1 MSFGRPPEPLDLA
14 DFADLA
20 RARLDP
26 AVWDFI
32 EGGAGQERTLAANTA
47 AFDGIGLR
55 PRVLANRSRPDASA
69 KVLGEN
75 WTAPFGIAPTA
86 YHTLVHPEGEAATA
100 RAAADFG
107 VPLTVSTFAGRP
119 FADIARDTTGP
130 LWLQVYCFRDRAVT
144 RDLIAAAQDAGFGA
158 LMLTVDAPRLGRRL
172 RDVRNG
178 FRLPPG
184 IVPANLP
191 TGDYSHPG
199 GHAATEFEP
208 FLDWSTVDWLRSISP
223 LPVLVKGIMR
233 GDDAELAVEAGA
245 DGIVVSNHGGR
256 QLDGAPATLQVLP
269 EIVEAVAA
277 ACPVLL
283 DGGVRRG
290 RDVLTALALGADAV
304 LLGRPVLH
312 GLAVAG
318 AEGVRQVLDIMH
330 AELLDAMELAGVG
343 SAAQAEPE
351 TLWSSEGPVR
361 IAGPLRS
368 EGRTDLTDSV
378 LRPAASAPHAPQAPQ
393 SRALPAES
401 PRGRLRKEALH
412 ASVSD
417 PVLDT
422 MNFLNEI
429 TARYPDAISFAPGRP
444 YGALFSTEKVF
455 EHLQGYLD
463 HLQRSG
469 QSPAQT
475 REALFQYGPAAGQ
488 IREVIA
494 ASLRADE
501 GIDVSPEAIVVTVGC
516 QEAMFLAVRAL
527 IAGPDDVLLVA
538 SPCYVG
544 IAGAARVLDVTVR
557 PVDERADGLWPA
569 DVEAAV
575 AAERARGR
583 NPRAFYV
590 VPDHSNPS
598 GTTMSLAARHEL
610 IALAHRLGILI
621 LEDSPYRL
629 VSPGAQLPTLKSLDP
644 DGTVVHLGSLSKTLF
659 PGARVGYAVADQVV
673 VDSTGGTSLLADE
686 LAKLKSMITVNTPT
700 LSQAVVAGMLLAADT
715 HASRLTVESSAHYG
729 EAMAATL
736 RALDRHFPP
745 EHRAALGVD
754 WNRPDGGFFLTLS
767 VPFHAD
773 EAALARS
780 AQDFGVIWTPMS
792 YFHPD
797 GGGQRTIRLS
807 VSYLTLDDIA
817 EGIERLANFVAA
829 ESPHPSRAQR

>member
-1 MSFGRPPEPLDLA
+1 MSFGRHPGPLDLA

-26 AVWDFI
+26 EVWDFI
-32 EGGAGQERTLAANTA
+32 EGGAGQERTLAANTE
-47 AFDGIGLR
+47 AFDQIGLR
-55 PRVLANRSRPDASA
+55 PRVLANRSRPDPSA
-69 KVLGEN
+69 KVLGED

-100 RAAADFG
+100 RAAAGFG

-119 FADIARDTTGP
+119 FADIARGTTGP

-144 RDLIAAAQDAGFGA
+144 RDLIAAAHDAGFRA

-178 FRLPPG
+178 FQLPPG
-184 IVPANLP
+184 VVPANLP
-191 TGDYSHPG
+191 AGDYSHPG
-199 GHAATEFEP
+199 SHAATEFEP
-208 FLDWSTVDWLRSISP
+208 FLDWSTFDWLRSISP
-223 LPVLVKGIMR
+223 LPVLVKGILR
-233 GDDAELAVEAGA
+233 GDDARLAVGAGA

-256 QLDGAPATLQVLP
+256 QLDGAPATLRVLP
-269 EIVEAVAA
+269 EVVEAAGA

-290 RDVLTALALGADAV
+290 RDVLAALALGADAV
-304 LLGRPVLH
+304 LLGRSVLH

-330 AELLDAMELAGVG
+330 AELLDAMELAGVD
-343 SAAQAEPE
+343 SVAQADPE
-351 TLWSSEGPVR
+351 TVWSSDGPVR
-361 IAGPLRS
+361 IASP
-368 EGRTDLTDSV
+368 
-378 LRPAASAPHAPQAPQ
+378 PAPQLPQ
-393 SRALPAES
+393 AQALPAQS
-401 PRGRLRKEALH
+401 PQGRPLRKEALH

-463 HLQRSG
+463 HLRRSG
-469 QSPAQT
+469 QSPEQT
-475 REALFQYGPAAGQ
+475 RDALFQYGPAAGQ

-544 IAGAARVLDVTVR
+544 IAGAARVLDVTIR
-557 PVDERADGLWPA
+557 PVEERADGLWPA

-575 AAERARGR
+575 AGERARGR

-610 IALAHRLGILI
+610 IAVARRLGILI

-644 DGTVVHLGSLSKTLF
+644 GGTVVHLGSLSKTLF

-673 VDSTGGTSLLADE
+673 VDSAGGTSLLADE

-700 LSQAVVAGMLLAADT
+700 LSQAVVAGMLLSADT
-715 HASRLTVESSAHYG
+715 RASRLTVESSAHYG

-745 EHRAALGVD
+745 ERRAALGVH
-754 WNRPDGGFFLTLS
+754 WNRPEGGFFLTLS
-767 VPFHAD
+767 VPFRAD

-780 AQDFGVIWTPMS
+780 AQDFGVIWTPMA

-817 EGIERLANFVAA
+817 QGVERLARFVAA
-829 ESPHPSRAQR
+829 ESSAGLEETTEVPQPNLI